1 MPFAPAI
8 PFGGLAGFRFVERT
22 FDKQFEV
29 FNKSPDIEREV
40 ANFRDAAQNLTSI
53 DQLMAD
59 RRVLSVI
66 LGAFG
71 LDDDIDKRAF
81 IRKVIEEGTLSED
94 AFANRLVEPAYR
106 EMSEALGFG
115 DFGGMLVFE
124 NTRENIVSRFR
135 ERQFEL
141 AVGDVDLDMR
151 LALNFRREAANIVEK
166 ASNDNIAW
174 LGLLGSPPLRQV
186 VEGALNLPSGF
197 ASIDLDKQVEELSKR
212 AESTLGI
219 SSPKEL
225 LDGEIMD
232 DAIERFLLTQ
242 QVRNG
247 VTSSSTNGAIALT
260 LLQSSGLGSLGQS
273 NLFASNF

>member
-151 LALNFRREAANIVEK
+151 LALNFKREAANIVEK